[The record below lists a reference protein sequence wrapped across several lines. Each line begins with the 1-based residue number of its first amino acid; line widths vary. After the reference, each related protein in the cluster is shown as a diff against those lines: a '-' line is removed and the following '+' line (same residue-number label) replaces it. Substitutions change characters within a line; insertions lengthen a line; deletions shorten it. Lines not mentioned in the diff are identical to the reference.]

1 MGFLAT
7 HWRSV
12 AFAAVALAV
21 LALGP
26 ASTGAAPTGLVG
38 AFSFDAG
45 SGSALADLSG
55 NGNNGTISGA
65 TWTSG
70 KTGGA
75 LRFDGVNDLVTVGD
89 SATLDLLNG
98 MTLEAW
104 VRPTANSAWR
114 TIMAKEESGNHVYG
128 LFSSSETGRPAGIL
142 SIGSKWSQDIVR
154 GPGALALSTWTHV
167 ATTYDGSSF
176 RFYVNGSQVATM
188 PLVGQVRTS
197 NGPLRIGGNTVWAEW
212 FQGQIDDLRI
222 YNRAL
227 SASEVQ
233 NDMNTPVGGSIP
245 SADTQ
250 APSAPTGL
258 AVSGQTQTS
267 LTLSWNASTDNV
279 GVTAYGA
286 YRDGASVG
294 TTSAATRSYSFAG
307 LSCGTTFV
315 LGVDAADAA
324 GNRSARSLANAA
336 TSPCTAPPSPTTA
349 VAAYSFDAGSGTA
362 LTDVSGKG
370 NNGTISGATWTSAGK
385 SGGALSFDGVN
396 DLATIAD
403 SSSLD
408 LANGMTLE
416 AWVRPTATGSWR
428 TVVTKEMTGNLV
440 YGLFSD
446 SNTAQAAGIVSVG
459 PLQDIVRATSAPA
472 MSSWT
477 HLATTYDGANQRI
490 YVNGALVASR
500 PLTGSMANSTGP
512 LQIGGNTVWAEWFQG
527 QIDDLRIY
535 NRSLSATELQND
547 MNTPVAPPPP
557 GPPADTQAP
566 SAPTGIAAS
575 GQTGTSVNLSWN
587 ASTDNVGVTGYSAY
601 RNGAAM
607 GSTSAATRSYS
618 FTGLACGMTY
628 TFAVDAY
635 DAAANRSAKA
645 SLTASTAACPPP
657 PPAAQCADGVDN
669 DADGKVDLADP
680 GCSSSSDTSESP
692 DPTPPPSPTGTVAPG
707 ESWQAAYNAAPALGV
722 IRVLAGMHPDVT
734 LTGSKQ
740 VTFLGDEG
748 AFVRSLDLS
757 APLRIENVDIDTGST
772 HGQFNG
778 ANPRVPGIVFKNV
791 NISGDAPSIHVWS
804 TDFVWDGGEFTN
816 RQIRLCGLDSGVPFW
831 LNNDRATIKN
841 FTFHPWR
848 EDDPACMH
856 GEDIRVQGGDDVTI
870 QNVVFESP
878 SDAGSGHILV
888 TTTSASDPNKAR
900 RLRLEGNTFHPLIG
914 SYAIQVSDNT
924 LADGWVVKNNRW
936 DQPPLLPSQ
945 IVQPNSVFC
954 GNTGQVPASWATPC
968 P

>member
-21 LALGP
+21 LLLGP
-26 ASTGAAPTGLVG
+26 ATTGAAPTGLVG
-38 AFSFDAG
+38 AYSFDAG
-45 SGSALADLSG
+45 SGSVLADVSG

-70 KTGGA
+70 KAGGA
-75 LRFDGVNDLVTVGD
+75 LRFDGVNDLVTVPD
-89 SATLDLLNG
+89 SASLDLLNG

-104 VRPTANSAWR
+104 VRPTANGAWR
-114 TIMAKEESGNHVYG
+114 TVMAKEESGNHVYG
-128 LFSSSETGRPAGIL
+128 LFSNSDTGRPAGIL

-176 RFYVNGSQVATM
+176 RLYVNGSQAATM
-188 PLVGQVRTS
+188 PLLGQVRTS

-227 SASEVQ
+227 SASELQ
-233 NDMNTPVGGSIP
+233 SDMNTPVGGSIP
-245 SADTQ
+245 LADTQ

-286 YRDGASVG
+286 YRDGGSVG
-294 TTSAATRSYSFAG
+294 TTNAATRSYSFAG
-307 LSCGTTFV
+307 LSCGTTYA
-315 LGVDAADAA
+315 LGVDAADIA

-336 TSPCTAPPSPTTA
+336 TSPCTTPPPPTTA

-362 LTDVSGKG
+362 LTDVSGRG
-370 NNGTISGATWTSAGK
+370 NNGTISGAAWTSAGK
-385 SGGALSFDGVN
+385 SGGALTFDGVN
-396 DLATIAD
+396 DLVTIAD

-428 TVVTKEMTGNLV
+428 TVLTKEQPGNLV

-446 SNTAQAAGIVSVG
+446 SDTAESAGIVSVG

-472 MSSWT
+472 ASGWT
-477 HLATTYDGANQRI
+477 HLATTYDGASQRI
-490 YVNGALVASR
+490 YVNGVAVASR
-500 PLTGSMANSTGP
+500 PLTGSMPNSTGA
-512 LQIGGNTVWAEWFQG
+512 LRIGGNTVWAEWFQG
-527 QIDDLRIY
+527 QIDDVRVY
-535 NRSLSATELQND
+535 NRALTASELQTD

-566 SAPTGIAAS
+566 SVPTGLTAS

-587 ASTDNVGVTGYSAY
+587 VSTDNVGVTGYGAY
-601 RNGAAM
+601 RNGVTV
-607 GSTSAATRSYS
+607 GSTSAATRSYG
-618 FTGLACGMTY
+618 FTGLACGTSY

-635 DAAANRSAKA
+635 DAAGNRSAKA
-645 SLTASTAACPPP
+645 SLTASTAACPQPP
-657 PPAAQCADGVDN
+657 PPSGA
-669 DADGKVDLADP
+669 
-680 GCSSSSDTSESP
+680 
-692 DPTPPPSPTGTVAPG
+692 TVAPG
-707 ESWQAAYNAAPALGV
+707 QSWQSAYNAASAGST
-722 IRVLAGMHPDVT
+722 IRVLAGNH
-734 LTGSKQ
+734 GSPTVSGTKQ

-748 AFVRSLDLS
+748 AVVGKMPGDCTCTFD
-757 APLRIENVDIDTGST
+757 NVDIDTGST
-772 HGQFNG
+772 HGQYNG
-778 ANPRVPGIVFKNV
+778 AEPKVPGIVFKNV
-791 NISGDAPSIHVWS
+791 NLSGDAPSIHVWS
-804 TDFVWDGGEFTN
+804 TDFRWSGGSVTH
-816 RQIRLCGLDSGVPFW
+816 RKMRLCGLDSGVPIW
-831 LNNDRATIKN
+831 LNNDRATIEDVVMN
-841 FTFHPWR
+841 AFR

-856 GEDIRVQGGDDVTI
+856 GENIRVQGADDITIRRVTFKG
-870 QNVVFESP
+870 NV
-878 SDAGSGHILV
+878 DAGSGQVFV
-888 TTTSASDPNKAR
+888 TNTGSGDTSVAR
-900 RLRLEGNTFHPLIG
+900 RLRLESNIFEPVIG
-914 SYAIQVSDNT
+914 SYAIQVIDRINT
-924 LADGWVVKNNRW
+924 DGYVITNNRW
-936 DQPPLLPSQ
+936 DQPPLIMTSIAANAVL
-945 IVQPNSVFC
+945 C
-954 GNTGQVPASWATPC
+954 GNTGQAPASWKVAC